1 MKISTLTSIFLS
13 TVTLVSGHGRLLYP
27 TPLGYGSPGLDGND
41 YNAPLKHDGSD
52 FPCKGQIGVAD
63 MTPQATY
70 TAGSKEI
77 FKIWPNDGNGGE
89 GNLAA
94 HSGGSCQYS
103 MSFDNGKNWKV
114 VHTYEGDCPR
124 GAPLNSNIA
133 SPNQTYTF
141 VVPPETR
148 GGKALTAWS
157 WIPRTG
163 NRGEYYMNC
172 CSVYIKGTGTSTLDN
187 YPDMYLGELV
197 KGDIKPDMCL
207 STQEFN
213 LLYPYP
219 GDFVTRGDNGDFKG
233 PHGPGPDG
241 TFKVCKAP
249 GSTGG
254 SGEEQPAS
262 EPVPTPE
269 PTPLYSPMP
278 SGQSSPQSSYTSS
291 EMPSHTEGPVQY
303 IQPPAP
309 SPGAPSFPIIIKGN
323 TYQCYLKS

>member
-1 MKISTLTSIFLS
+1 
-13 TVTLVSGHGRLLYP
+13 
-27 TPLGYGSPGLDGND
+27 
-41 YNAPLKHDGSD
+41 
-52 FPCKGQIGVAD
+52 

-94 HSGGSCQYS
+94 HSGGSCQWS
-103 MSFDNGKNWKV
+103 ISFDNGKTWKV
-114 VHTYEGDCPR
+114 LHSYEGDCPR

-141 VVPPETR
+141 DVPPETKS
-148 GGKALTAWS
+148 GQALTAWS

-172 CSVYIKGTGTSTLDN
+172 CSVLIEGTGTSTLDQ

-197 KGDIKPDMCL
+197 KGDIKSDMCL
-207 STQEFN
+207 STQGYN
-213 LLYPYP
+213 LLYPDP
-219 GDFVTRGDNGDFKG
+219 GNCVTRGDNGDFKE

-249 GSTGG
+249 GSAGG
-254 SGEEQPAS
+254 SGEEQPAYS
-262 EPVPTPE
+262 PE
-269 PTPLYSPMP
+269 PSPEPSPEYSPMP
-278 SGQSSPQSSYTSS
+278 SGQSSPQTSYTSS
-291 EMPSHTEGPVQY
+291 KLPSHTEGPVQY
-303 IQPPAP
+303 IQSPTP
-309 SPGAPSFPIIIKGN
+309 SPVASTLPITIDGHK
-323 TYQCYLKS
+323 YQCYLKS